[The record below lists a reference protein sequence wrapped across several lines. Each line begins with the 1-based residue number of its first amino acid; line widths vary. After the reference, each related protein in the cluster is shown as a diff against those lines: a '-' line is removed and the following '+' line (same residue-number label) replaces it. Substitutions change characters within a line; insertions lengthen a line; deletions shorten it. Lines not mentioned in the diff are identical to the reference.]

1 MVTLCGM
8 APSGLS
14 VALWWIAVVGTRH
27 SKGEAIAQ
35 RARGQAAAV
44 VCVGGASSVTVVA
57 GIEGDRMGCG
67 SGRLPVMAKLA
78 HRAVTVKLAR
88 RGGLGEKPPDQWGPH
103 REGRGR

>member
-1 MVTLCGM
+1 MATLCGM

-27 SKGEAIAQ
+27 SIGEAIAQ

-67 SGRLPVMAKLA
+67 SGRLPVTAEL
-78 HRAVTVKLAR
+78 TR
-88 RGGLGEKPPDQWGPH
+88 RGGLGEKPPDEWGPH
-103 REGRGR
+103 REGRSR